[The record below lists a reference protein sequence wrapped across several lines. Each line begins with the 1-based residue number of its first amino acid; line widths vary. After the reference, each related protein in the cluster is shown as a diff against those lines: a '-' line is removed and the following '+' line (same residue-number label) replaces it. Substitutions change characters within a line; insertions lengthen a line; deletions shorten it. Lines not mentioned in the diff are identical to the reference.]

1 MENIIYKFKEK
12 NLFKLVLGLGNLDF
26 KEIEYI
32 INIYSNTKTDII
44 DIPPNQKAID
54 IVFKELKNN
63 NKNINDFLF
72 SLSFAIENDKHNS
85 FAFINNEKCKKC
97 FKCIKQC
104 HHKAI
109 FIKDKN
115 VVIDKTKCIGCQKCK
130 CKAISYKNKY
140 SVSDFDAINL
150 ANKNNVKIIE
160 LHASISKTKM
170 IKQTFDNLNNNFDG
184 IISVCFSREYLSEH
198 KLIKLT
204 DYFIKKRE
212 GKPLIIQADGFSMTG
227 GENDY
232 SSTINAVSCAQLFQ
246 KYLKFQNFYIFISG
260 GTNEMTSQLAK
271 LSNIQYAGITV
282 GSYARRI
289 IKNVPYKIAIENANR
304 LVNKCKH

>member
-1 MENIIYKFKEK
+1 MENIVHKLKEK
-12 NLFKLVLGLGNLDF
+12 NLFKLVLGLGNLNF
-26 KEIEYI
+26 EEIEYI
-32 INIYSNTKTDII
+32 IKIYSNTKTDII
-44 DIPPNQKAID
+44 DLPPNQEAID

-63 NKNINDFLF
+63 NKNIHDFLY

-97 FKCIKQC
+97 YKCIKQC
-104 HHKAI
+104 PHKAI

-115 VVIDKTKCIGCQKCK
+115 VIIDKTKCIGCQKCK

-140 SVSDFDAINL
+140 SISDFDAINL

-160 LHASISKTKM
+160 LHASISKTKI
-170 IKQTFDNLNNNFDG
+170 IKRAFDNLNNNFDG
-184 IISVCFSREYLSEH
+184 IISVCFSREYLSEY
-198 KLIKLT
+198 KLTKLT

-232 SSTINAVSCAQLFQ
+232 YSTINAVSCAQLFQ
-246 KYLKFQNFYIFISG
+246 QYLNSNNFYLFISG
-260 GTNEMTSQLAK
+260 GTNEMTPDLAK
-271 LSNIQYAGITV
+271 ISNIFYHGITV
-282 GSYARRI
+282 GSYARKI
-289 IKNVPYKIAIENANR
+289 IKHAPLKIAIENANR